1 VSNLSRKFYTLA
13 TFRAELYRQ
22 IGNPGTSWDVDDVA
36 REAVLQAQIHAW
48 RREFLEA
55 MFLQKEEDTG
65 TTGTAGMKTPV
76 ASQPFGMKT
85 PARKADLQLHT
96 LRHLL
101 GPLRDA
107 AGLMLAGQ
115 DPRTLQYEWI

>member
-1 VSNLSRKFYTLA
+1 
-13 TFRAELYRQ
+13 
-22 IGNPGTSWDVDDVA
+22 
-36 REAVLQAQIHAW
+36 
-48 RREFLEA
+48 
-55 MFLQKEEDTG
+55 
-65 TTGTAGMKTPV
+65 MKTPV

-96 LRHLL
+96 LGHLL

>member
-1 VSNLSRKFYTLA
+1 MLGDVSSWRPCFFRRRRTLA
-13 TFRAELYRQ
+13 RL
-22 IGNPGTSWDVDDVA
+22 
-36 REAVLQAQIHAW
+36 
-48 RREFLEA
+48 
-55 MFLQKEEDTG
+55 
-65 TTGTAGMKTPV
+65 TGTAGMKTPV

-96 LRHLL
+96 LGHLL

>member
-1 VSNLSRKFYTLA
+1 M
-13 TFRAELYRQ
+13 
-22 IGNPGTSWDVDDVA
+22 
-36 REAVLQAQIHAW
+36 LQAQIHAW

-65 TTGTAGMKTPV
+65 TTGTTGTTGMKTPV

-85 PARKADLQLHT
+85 PARKANLQLHT